1 MVIEPDSKHY
11 VVMLFFLTIIG
22 VPLLVASC
30 ASGPSPENK
39 IPTQMGIARPVW
51 HTGDRWVHA
60 WTVGAEKGTKTSE
73 VVGLNEVR
81 GVQYYVVRGESGDWY
96 YTLDLH
102 WAAIIKDS
110 RVAARVTPPQP
121 WFNWPL
127 DVGKRWDYQGVL
139 EEKDRKDQL
148 RETYRVVGVEQVQV
162 PAGTFRAYKL
172 VGEVDSKIVDEYWY
186 APDVRWYV
194 KWQGRRGENAFQ
206 EVLQQYVP
214 GPQTKDQ

>member
-1 MVIEPDSKHY
+1 MHAEAKLKGNAWTILCVAVEGVI
-11 VVMLFFLTIIG
+11 LGLT
-22 VPLLVASC
+22 AC
-30 ASGPSPENK
+30 APVQSPEGGVT
-39 IPTQMGIARPVW
+39 TQSGITRPAW
-51 HTGDRWVHA
+51 RTGDRWVYA
-60 WTVGAEKGTKTSE
+60 WTVGSEKGAKTSE
-73 VVGLNEVR
+73 VVGLKEVG
-81 GVQYYVVRGESGDWY
+81 GVHYYVLRGEAGDWY

-127 DVGKRWDYQGVL
+127 DVGRRWEYQGVY
-139 EEKDRKDQL
+139 EEKERKDRL

-172 VGEVDSKIVDEYWY
+172 VGEIDSKIVDEYWY

-194 KWQGRRGENAFQ
+194 KWQGRRGENDFQ
-206 EVLQQYVP
+206 EVLQEYVP
-214 GPQTKDQ
+214 GPRTTH